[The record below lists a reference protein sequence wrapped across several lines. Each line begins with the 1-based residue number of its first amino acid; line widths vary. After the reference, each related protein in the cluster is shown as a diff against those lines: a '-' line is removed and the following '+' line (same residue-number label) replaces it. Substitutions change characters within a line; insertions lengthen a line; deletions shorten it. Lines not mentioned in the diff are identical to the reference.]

1 MQVQNRV
8 FICTRSV
15 ISALELRMLFSRNKI
30 KIVQTWAKEWAL
42 YIFAKKQELERSRL
56 LLPRVTSL
64 DGLID
69 LVKMA
74 CKIRRG
80 AARKAVRKRRKS
92 SICKCAVVAAVS
104 FR

>member
-1 MQVQNRV
+1 MQTQNRV

-15 ISALELRMLFSRNKI
+15 ISALELGMLFSRKKI
-30 KIVQTWAKEWAL
+30 KIVQTWAKEWTL

-69 LVKMA
+69 LGKMA
-74 CKIRRG
+74 YFTQRSSQEDSQEEEEEFNLQMRRC
-80 AARKAVRKRRKS
+80 RCS
-92 SICKCAVVAAVS
+92 VV
-104 FR
+104 